1 MKRRANRQPG
11 MRMSRESGIK
21 EKAMNVNGKRSGS
34 GSKIAPCS
42 CQSAYQDKRYGA
54 GRRVHNCATKGLRCT
69 VCGKAK

>member
-1 MKRRANRQPG
+1 
-11 MRMSRESGIK
+11 
-21 EKAMNVNGKRSGS
+21 MNVNGKRSGS